1 MIDEL
6 LNLAQDVITRAG
18 KLGCDGADAMAIDA
32 QGTDIEM
39 REGRI
44 EKLERTEARAIGLRV
59 FVGQSSA
66 MISGSVFTAEALQRL
81 AETAMAM
88 ARETPPDEFAGLASM
103 DLLAKKIPA
112 LDLVSNY
119 LPAADE
125 LKALS
130 LAVEEA
136 ALAVPG
142 VSKSGGASASASERA
157 IALAASNGFAQAYRR
172 TGISLSVS
180 AIAGEGT
187 GMERDYDYSSAIH
200 FSDLKTPEYVGRS
213 AGERAVKRL
222 GARKVSSQTVPV
234 VYDRRVASSLISHL
248 ASAINGA
255 SIARGTGFL
264 KSSMGQRI
272 FARGIAI
279 VDDPLRPRGMGSR
292 PFDGEGLA
300 TSRRELVADGILR
313 GWLLDLRAAR
323 QLKLTP
329 TGNGARGLSSPPG
342 PSTSNLHLEPGR
354 LTPEEM
360 IGAIKQGLFITELIG
375 NSVNMVTGDYSRGA
389 SGYWIENGALA
400 YPVSEITIAGNLKD
414 MFMTLEPA
422 NDLEFKS
429 STNAPTCRVEGL
441 TIAGT

>member
-1 MIDEL
+1 MTDEL
-6 LNLAQDVITRAG
+6 LNLAQDAVARAI
-18 KLGCDGADAMAIDA
+18 KLGCDGADALAIDA

-39 REGRI
+39 REGQI

-66 MISGSVFTAEALQRL
+66 MISGSVFTTDALQRL

-88 ARETPPDEFAGLASM
+88 ARETPPDEFAGLAPQ
-103 DLLAKKIPA
+103 DLLAGALPS
-112 LDLVSNY
+112 LDLVSSH
-119 LPAADE
+119 LPASDE

-142 VSKSGGASASASERA
+142 VSKSGGAGASASERS

-180 AIAGEGT
+180 AIAGDGA
-187 GMERDYDYSSAIH
+187 GMERDYDFSSAVH
-200 FSDLKTPEYVGRS
+200 FSDLLTPEYVGKS

-222 GARKVSSQTVPV
+222 GARKVSSQAVPV
-234 VYDRRVASSLISHL
+234 VYDRRVASSLIGHL
-248 ASAINGA
+248 ASAVNGA

-272 FARGIAI
+272 FAKGIAI
-279 VDDPLRPRGMGSR
+279 VDDPLRRRGLGSR

-300 TSRRELVADGILR
+300 ASRRELVADGILQ

-323 QLKLTP
+323 QLKLAP

-342 PSTSNLHLEPGR
+342 PSTSNFHLEPGQ

-360 IGAIKQGLFITELIG
+360 IGSIKQGLFITELIG

-389 SGYWIENGALA
+389 SGYWIDNGALA

-429 STNAPTCRVEGL
+429 TTNAPTCRVEGL
-441 TIAGT
+441 MIAGT